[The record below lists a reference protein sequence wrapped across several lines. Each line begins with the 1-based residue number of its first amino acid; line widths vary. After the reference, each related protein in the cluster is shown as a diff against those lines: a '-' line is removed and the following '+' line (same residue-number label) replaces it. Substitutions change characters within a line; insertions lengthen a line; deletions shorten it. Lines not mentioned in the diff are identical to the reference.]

1 MQRIPEPEELMND
14 SMQAKAYGDADF
26 SEANRLFVELLE
38 RLAMAA
44 TQAPSL
50 QGRLLDL
57 GCGPADIPLMLVRRH
72 PQLTIDAVD
81 GAPAMLELARQK
93 LAAHPDDE
101 PRIRLM
107 CEHLPCPGLAAQG
120 YDLIASN
127 SLLHHLADPDVLWQT
142 VAGCARPGADILV
155 MDLARPD
162 SATAVDTLVERYA
175 DGAPPVLRRD
185 FRNSLFASYTP
196 TEVEDQLQRAGLN
209 QLAVT
214 QVSDRHLAI
223 AGKMPH

>member
-14 SMQAKAYGDADF
+14 SAQAKAYADADF
-26 SEANRLFVELLE
+26 SEANQLFVELLE
-38 RLAMAA
+38 RL
-44 TQAPSL
+44 TQAGSL
-50 QGRLLDL
+50 KGRLLDL
-57 GCGPADIPLMLVRRH
+57 GCGPGDIPLMLVRRH

-81 GAPAMLELARQK
+81 GAPAMLDLARQK
-93 LAAHPDDE
+93 LAAHPDEE

-107 CEHLPCPGLAAQG
+107 CKHLPCPGLKAQG
-120 YDLIASN
+120 YDLVASN

-142 VAGCARPGADILV
+142 VASCARPSADILV

-162 SATAVDTLVERYA
+162 STNAVDALVERYA
-175 DGAPPVLRRD
+175 DDAPPVLRRD

-209 QLAVT
+209 WLAVT

-223 AGKMPH
+223 AGKMPS

>member
-1 MQRIPEPEELMND
+1 MHRIPEPEELMND
-14 SMQAKAYGDADF
+14 SAQAKAYADADF
-26 SEANRLFVELLE
+26 SEANHLFVGLLE
-38 RLAMAA
+38 RLTMAG
-44 TQAPSL
+44 SVK
-50 QGRLLDL
+50 GRLLDL

-81 GAPAMLELARQK
+81 GAPAMLDLARQK

-101 PRIRLM
+101 SRIRLV
-107 CEHLPCPGLAAQG
+107 CENLPCPGLAAHE
-120 YDLIASN
+120 YDLITSN

-142 VAGCARPGADILV
+142 VASCARPGADILV

-162 SATAVDTLVERYA
+162 SVTAVDTLVERYA
-175 DGAPPVLRRD
+175 DDAPPVLRRD

-196 TEVEDQLQRAGLN
+196 TEVGNQLQRAGLN

-214 QVSDRHLAI
+214 QVSDRHLAV
-223 AGKMPH
+223 AGKMPA